1 MKKKSKQRIEIHR
14 ATSRKILAALAIMA
28 LTGAC
33 AKQEAPPDVVRP
45 VRATTVAPESGETLT
60 FAADI
65 RPRYET
71 SLAFR
76 VSGQVVERRVDVGT
90 TVRSGQ
96 VIAVLDA
103 KDLELAESA
112 AAARLTQAES
122 QATLAD
128 ADFKRYAELRARNF
142 ISQAEFDRREAQL
155 KQARDGA
162 AAARAD
168 HERTANQVRYSVL
181 VAPHAGVI
189 AAISAEVGQVV
200 VAGQPIAQL
209 ARQDEKEVAF
219 SVPEHLLQA
228 VKTAKDIEF
237 RVWSN
242 PAAAYHGKL
251 RELSPV
257 ADSASRTYPARLSI
271 AGNARDLALG
281 MSAEVRVHADSPAA
295 IRVPLSA
302 LFHDQGRPAVWV
314 VEGSPSTVRLV
325 PVTTGD
331 VHGDSVDIGAGIE
344 PGQTIV
350 TAGVH
355 LLNAGQKVRVLDA
368 ATIRNAANE
377 R

>member
-1 MKKKSKQRIEIHR
+1 MKKSKQRVVVHR
-14 ATSRKILAALAIMA
+14 TNVRSIFAALAIVA
-28 LTGAC
+28 LTGGC

-45 VRATTVAPESGETLT
+45 VRTTTVSPESGEILT

-76 VSGQVVERRVDVGT
+76 VPGQIVERRVDVGT
-90 TVRSGQ
+90 TVRGGQ

-103 KDLELAESA
+103 KDLELAQSA

-155 KQARDGA
+155 KQARDTA

-168 HERTANQVRYSVL
+168 YERTANQVRYSVL

-189 AAISAEVGQVV
+189 AAINAEVGQVV

-219 SVPEHLLQA
+219 SVPEHLLTA
-228 VKTAKDIEF
+228 VKTAKDVEI
-237 RVWSN
+237 RLWSN
-242 PAAAYHGKL
+242 PTASYHGKL

-271 AGNARDLALG
+271 VGNARDLALG
-281 MSAEVRVHADSPAA
+281 MSAEVRVHADSPTA
-295 IRVPLSA
+295 IRIPLTA

-331 VHGDSVDIGAGIE
+331 VHDDRVEVSAGLE

-355 LLNAGQKVRVLDA
+355 LLNAGQKVRVLED
-368 ATIRNAANE
+368 ATIRNAANG